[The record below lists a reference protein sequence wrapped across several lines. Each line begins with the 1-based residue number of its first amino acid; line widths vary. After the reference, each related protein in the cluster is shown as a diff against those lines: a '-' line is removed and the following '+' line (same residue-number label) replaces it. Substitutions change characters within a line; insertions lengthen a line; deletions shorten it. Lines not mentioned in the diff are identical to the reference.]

1 MFKKLT
7 AKSNESVVLD
17 CIVKVDPPSTIR
29 GWVNN
34 STETLAVRAAVLIAV
49 ILLFVTVTLGV
60 PADVIIIDL
69 IIININLRY

>member
-17 CIVKVDPPSTIR
+17 YIVKADPPSTIR

-34 STETLAVRAAVLIAV
+34 SLVVLAVSCTDLIAV
-49 ILLFVTVTLGV
+49 ILLLVTVTLV
-60 PADVIIIDL
+60 L
-69 IIININLRY
+69 QLLNQYSRCNKY